1 MVTSK
6 KQQKNYYFHIDKLY
20 QLDYIQHILII
31 LIVYFYQKPLLLERM
46 TWLKKIYGEPPVH
59 G

>member
-1 MVTSK
+1 
-6 KQQKNYYFHIDKLY
+6 
-20 QLDYIQHILII
+20 LDYIQHILII

-46 TWLKKIYGEPPVH
+46 TWLKKICGELPVH